1 MRKIRRFS
9 WTFCI
14 TTKKNVHRFVLKDTY
29 LYVLVAVIAF
39 LFLSTSFLSIA
50 GIGKRSLYLEFQNQ
64 LGIRERYIT
73 SLKELSE
80 EIDILKENIDVYSG
94 FDDRLRYLVDVS
106 PLERELRVRG
116 IGGPSMLDTLKGKL
130 SKSSYNIVSELV
142 KEVNFAERLVDLEMI
157 SYEQI
162 YNRLTSIIDLRRH
175 TPSIWP
181 AHGYITSGFGYRR
194 HPIKK
199 YVAFHS
205 GIDIA
210 NLPGTN
216 IIASADGVVD
226 FTGWQA
232 GYGNYISIDHG
243 YGFKTKYG
251 HLLKILVEE
260 GEEVKRGDIIA
271 TMGSSGVS
279 TGPHLQYEV
288 RVLNK
293 PVNPISYIIRD
304 TLTY

>member
-1 MRKIRRFS
+1 
-9 WTFCI
+9 
-14 TTKKNVHRFVLKDTY
+14 
-29 LYVLVAVIAF
+29 LY
-39 LFLSTSFLSIA
+39 S
-50 GIGKRSLYLEFQNQ
+50 EFQNQ
-64 LGIRERYIT
+64 LEIRERYIT
-73 SLKELSE
+73 SFKGLSKK
-80 EIDILKENIDVYSG
+80 IDILKEKIDVYSG

-116 IGGPSMLDTLKGKL
+116 IGGPSVLDILKEDL
-130 SKSSYNIVSELV
+130 SKSSYKIVSELV
-142 KEVNFAERLVDLEMI
+142 KEVNFAERLIDLEKM

-162 YNRLTSIIDLRRH
+162 YDRLTSIIDLRRH

-181 AHGYITSGFGYRR
+181 AHGYISSGFGYRR

-199 YVAFHS
+199 YVAFHR

-210 NLPGTN
+210 NLAGTSIYATAN
-216 IIASADGVVD
+216 GVVD

-251 HLLKILVEE
+251 HLLEILIEE
-260 GEEVKRGDIIA
+260 GQEVKRGDIIA

-288 RVLNK
+288 IVLNK

>member
-9 WTFCI
+9 WIFCI

-29 LYVLVAVIAF
+29 LYVLVAVITS

-50 GIGKRSLYLEFQNQ
+50 GIGKRSLYSEFQNQ
-64 LGIRERYIT
+64 LGIRQRYIT
-73 SLKELSE
+73 SLEELSK

-142 KEVNFAERLVDLEMI
+142 KEVNFAERLVDLERT

-162 YNRLTSIIDLRRH
+162 YNRLISIIDLRRH

-194 HPIKK
+194 HPIMK
-199 YVAFHS
+199 YIAFHR

-210 NLPGTN
+210 NFPGTP
-216 IIASADGVVD
+216 IYATADGVVD

-243 YGFKTKYG
+243 YGLKTKYG
-251 HLLKILVEE
+251 HLLEILVE
-260 GEEVKRGDIIA
+260 GGQEVKRGDIIA